1 MENMKFL
8 RRKGRKYS
16 KRVGLT
22 YDLKTDFVFKEDDPK
37 DANAEF
43 DHPETIE
50 YIREALFWGGHKVEK
65 IGNLKNLLNRLNSLN
80 VDIVFNISEG
90 MKGRNRESE
99 IPNILEASGIPYVGA
114 DALTLGLTLDK
125 ILAKKVFVFHD
136 VATPRFWE
144 TNGVPINRKLP
155 LNFPVIVKP
164 RYEGSSKGITERSVV
179 TNVKDLKKQAEWVER
194 TYSQPALIEEFIEG
208 KEFTVAVWGNDHP
221 EALPVVQISINGN
234 LDIGRQ
240 YYTFSHITSNTLDYI
255 CPAEVTKGV
264 AKKLQDLAVR
274 AYKAVECRDFG
285 RVDIRMDKEGNAYVL
300 EVNPL
305 PSLSVE
311 DVFIVLARHMGVT
324 YNEVIN
330 QILDYALQRY
340 GIT

>member
-1 MENMKFL
+1 MKFL

-125 ILAKKVFVFHD
+125 VLAKKVFVFHG
-136 VATPRFWE
+136 VATPSFWE

-179 TNVKDLKKQAEWVER
+179 TNLKDLKKQAEWVER
-194 TYSQPALIEEFIEG
+194 TYNQPALIEEFIEG

-255 CPAEVTKGV
+255 
-264 AKKLQDLAVR
+264 
-274 AYKAVECRDFG
+274 
-285 RVDIRMDKEGNAYVL
+285 
-300 EVNPL
+300 
-305 PSLSVE
+305 
-311 DVFIVLARHMGVT
+311 
-324 YNEVIN
+324 
-330 QILDYALQRY
+330 
-340 GIT
+340 